1 MSRRP
6 LPRDFDVDYELTRL
20 VRRVRMGSIRR
31 LSEIHPELDYNAF
44 LLFIAIADEPRGVR
58 ASDLADILHVH
69 KSTVS
74 RAVTAL
80 EKLDLVQ
87 READPDDGRA
97 QVLTITADARTRL
110 EAFRARSHAWLAT
123 LLEDWEPQ
131 ELTSFARQ
139 LARLNDTA
147 ETKQR

>member
-1 MSRRP
+1 MSRP

-20 VRRVRMGSIRR
+20 VRRVRMSSMGR
-31 LSEIHPELDYNAF
+31 LTEIHPTLDYNAF
-44 LLFIAIADEPRGVR
+44 LLFIAVADEPKGVR
-58 ASDLADILHVH
+58 ASDLAETLHVH

-80 EKLDLVQ
+80 EKMELVQ

-97 QVLTITADARTRL
+97 QVLTIPADARARL
-110 EAFRARSHAWLAT
+110 DAFRGRSHAWLAS
-123 LLEDWEPQ
+123 LLEDWDPQ
-131 ELTSFARQ
+131 ELTSFAKQ

-147 ETKQR
+147 ETKAR